1 MNKKGLTI
9 VELLAVL
16 VIIGLIA
23 LVIFPVVT
31 DNITGSQKKSQE
43 IQKAS
48 IKEAAES
55 YVAENI
61 GKTINFTEADNK
73 EEINL
78 NTLIEEGY
86 LKGNYNNPQTG
97 KEYDLETSKVTVTKD
112 NNSYSYD
119 VVLNTK

>member
-16 VIIGLIA
+16 VLIGLLA
-23 LVIFPVVT
+23 VVIFPT
-31 DNITGSQKKSQE
+31 ITSNMNDSKNKTQE

-55 YVAENI
+55 YVADNI
-61 GKTINFTEADNK
+61 GLKIFLNNNTE
-73 EEINL
+73 EVVTL

-86 LKGNYNNPQTG
+86 LNGKYSNPQDG
-97 KEYDLETSKVTVTKD
+97 KDYDLMNSKVTIKRED
-112 NNSYSYD
+112 NSYIYKID
-119 VVLNTK
+119 LITK